1 MDTEAKTAENK
12 VRRLAKRRG
21 LELQRHRARDTGH
34 VLYGTYQ
41 ITRPDGSVVAAKEH
55 PAFGKSYGLTLDE
68 AQKILNGLITP
79 DDAAELL
86 RTTPESLSAWD
97 RRTKHDP
104 DPKEGTR

>member
-1 MDTEAKTAENK
+1 MFKLVLKLAYQFSGSGIAPGKSSGIVPSVDAEAKTRENK

-55 PAFGKSYGLTLDE
+55 PAFGRSYGLTLDE
-68 AQKILNGLITP
+68 AGKILL
-79 DDAAELL
+79 
-86 RTTPESLSAWD
+86 
-97 RRTKHDP
+97 
-104 DPKEGTR
+104 EGGGR

>member
-55 PAFGKSYGLTLDE
+55 PAFGRSFGLSLDE
-68 AQKILNGLITP
+68 AGKILT
-79 DDAAELL
+79 
-86 RTTPESLSAWD
+86 
-97 RRTKHDP
+97 
-104 DPKEGTR
+104 EGER